1 MWCFCLFFF
10 PIFNFLEDSPYC
22 FSWWL
27 YLFTFTPTVQKG
39 SFSSHL
45 HQHLLSVYFILVILR
60 KVKSYLFVVLICISL
75 VITDVEHFLYNYW
88 WLVCVLWKNITSAY
102 FLIKL
107 FFCCLFILHVI
118 YTIWTYWIHDLQI
131 FSLILSV
138 LSENV
143 FMLRSL
149 FKGYFLQV

>member
-1 MWCFCLFFF
+1 MWCFNLLFCFLF
-10 PIFNFLEDSPYC
+10 LIFWKILHSVFY
-22 FSWWL
+22 
-27 YLFTFTPTVQKG
+27 FTFTPTVQKG

-60 KVKSYLFVVLICISL
+60 EVKSYLSGVLICISL
-75 VITDVEHFLYNYW
+75 VITDVEHFSYNYW
-88 WLVCVLWKNITSAY
+88 WLVCVLWKNVASAY

-107 FFCCLFILHVI
+107 FFC
-118 YTIWTYWIHDLQI
+118 YWAICVFTQHGHI
-131 FSLILSV
+131 RYMICKYFLSFFQL

-143 FMLRSL
+143 FMLSSL